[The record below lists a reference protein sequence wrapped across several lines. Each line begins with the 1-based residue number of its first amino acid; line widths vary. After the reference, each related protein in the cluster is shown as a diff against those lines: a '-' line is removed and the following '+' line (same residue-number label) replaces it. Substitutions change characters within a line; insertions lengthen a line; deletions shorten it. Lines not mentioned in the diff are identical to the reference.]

1 MNTLTVEELRERLE
15 RGDDV
20 LVLDVREAEEL
31 AIASVPGARHI
42 PLGEL
47 SMRAGELSE
56 WKSRDVVCMCHHG
69 MRSARAQQI
78 LESAG
83 FSQVFNLTGGIHA
96 WSLRIDPSVPQ
107 Y

>member
-1 MNTLTVEELRERLE
+1 MNTCTVEELRERLD

-47 SMRAGELSE
+47 PMRTGELAE
-56 WKSRDVVCMCHHG
+56 WQSRDVVCMCHHG

-78 LESAG
+78 LQNAG
-83 FSQVFNLTGGIHA
+83 FTQVFNLTGGIHA
-96 WSLRIDPSVPQ
+96 WSLRVDPSVPQ